1 MKRLVTMALVFV
13 MLTVSTTAFADAFSD
28 MVEKAEAYRLAG
40 DYRKA
45 IACYQLVQQINPES
59 ESGFLGEAEIQILQ
73 NDYASATSLIDMAL
87 EINPISQEAWQLK
100 CKLDVLQGDIE
111 AFESD
116 CVFAAVCEAD
126 IASDYV
132 SIAAMYVNA
141 GMYEQAITYFQL
153 VDMESMNEEQR
164 EQYGRALV
172 FSGKR
177 PVAEQLGLVTLSA
190 RNTELDLQFENSDL
204 VLIEA
209 ETPEIR
215 AEDFEVSAE
224 FWKAVEVEEPT
235 DLYAELAA
243 NLGNAEFSWLSF
255 SPSGNAG
262 ILLVNGVTPVA
273 YHNGKYHIMF
283 PSSSRGV
290 ADENGNLQKYAST
303 RIQLLLGDE
312 GVVYSDDGR
321 YAGIYS
327 IDTTLI
333 NAHWFIDPIIIDLST
348 GEMILTATYKNK
360 WREENVGA
368 VAAAT
373 FSADGKYLYYVLYGR
388 MTNTDFNTSLYRY
401 NLESHETEFCYS
413 GSDFTYYPGLIETQM
428 GSFLILRDTMKTV
441 EHAALCSIDHGKD
454 GWTANEILFDLPLQ
468 YWNCNRLISSRNSG
482 YVLALGRVNG
492 IRYAF
497 QCIKPDEAFSGL
509 NQYVVVM
516 KESDELEILN
526 SAELYSV
533 FEDMT
538 KKAATTTEKQATVD
552 MLLPF
557 HAILSIKISP
567 DGHYAL
573 LLTAEAGIGEEATAT
588 RHLYLVRLSDMTMK
602 EVSGVDP
609 HNILVGSL
617 GANYK
622 PIMEWS
628 TDAILINTTDGIHSY
643 KLQ

>member
-1 MKRLVTMALVFV
+1 MKRFVATALVFA
-13 MLTVSTTAFADAFSD
+13 LLLVSFTAYADAFSD
-28 MVEKAEAYRLAG
+28 MVQKAEAYRQAG
-40 DYRKA
+40 DYKKA
-45 IACYQLVQQINPES
+45 IACFQLVQKINPES
-59 ESGFLGEAEIQILQ
+59 ETGYLGEAGIQILQ
-73 NDYASATSLIDMAL
+73 NDYASATALVDSAL
-87 EINPISQEAWQLK
+87 EKNPISQEAWKLK
-100 CKLDVLQGDIE
+100 CKLDVLQDDIE
-111 AFESD
+111 AFETD

-126 IASDYV
+126 IASEYV

-141 GMYEQAITYFQL
+141 GMYEQAVTYYQH
-153 VDMESMNEEQR
+153 VDKESLNEDQQ

-172 FSGKR
+172 FTGNR
-177 PVAEQLGLVTLSA
+177 AIAEQLGLVTLSD
-190 RNTELDLQFENSDL
+190 RNTELDSKFENSEL
-204 VLIEA
+204 ALIKA
-209 ETPEIR
+209 ETPHIR
-215 AEDFEVSAE
+215 VEDFEFPAE
-224 FWKAVEVEEPT
+224 LWKALEVEEPA
-235 DLYAELAA
+235 DPYAELAA
-243 NLGNAEFSWLSF
+243 DLGKAEFTWLSF
-255 SPSGNAG
+255 SPTGNSG
-262 ILLVNGVTPVA
+262 ILLVDGVTPVT

-283 PSSSRGV
+283 PSNSRGV

-303 RIQLLLGDE
+303 RIQSLLGDE

-333 NAHWFIDPIIIDLST
+333 KAHWFIDPIIIDLST

-388 MTNTDFNTSLYRY
+388 MTNTDYNTSLYRY

-428 GSFLILRDTMKTV
+428 SSFLILRDTMKTV

-482 YVLALGRVNG
+482 YILALGRVNG
-492 IRYAF
+492 IHYAF

-509 NQYVVVM
+509 NQYIVVM
-516 KESDELEILN
+516 KESDELKILN
-526 SAELYSV
+526 SAELNNV
-533 FEDMT
+533 FEDMAQ
-538 KKAATTTEKQATVD
+538 KAAVTTEKQATAD
-552 MLLPF
+552 MILPF
-557 HAILSIKISP
+557 HAILSMKISP
-567 DGHYAL
+567 DGYYAL
-573 LLTAEAGIGEEATAT
+573 LLTAEAGITAEATAT

-602 EVSGVDP
+602 KVSGVDP
-609 HNILVGSL
+609 HSILAGSL

-628 TDAILINTTDGIHSY
+628 ADTILINTTEGIHSY